1 MKAMTIIP
9 KNALLPALISHA
21 PLDKAPKNLIFSE
34 HSFYKHKMFDLLDI
48 ARYFDPIDRF
58 EGAISTFLN
67 ADWSGAMR
75 RQGPAGLLTEFM
87 ACLTSHNAPT
97 IRISRKTSPPGIDIE
112 RLLNRY
118 GVKVWDRG
126 ASGAELYFCV
136 KRRQVKWAE
145 YVLLRAGIPV
155 TSSPAEPRNSEWA
168 AQYSDPPPQNRK
180 RLASKH
186 PQKRAFFD
194 FF

>member
-1 MKAMTIIP
+1 
-9 KNALLPALISHA
+9 
-21 PLDKAPKNLIFSE
+21 
-34 HSFYKHKMFDLLDI
+34 MFDLLDI

-186 PQKRAFFD
+186 PQKRAFLTFLGPTHPRK
-194 FF
+194 F